1 MASRRIADRIGF
13 TFAATITFTGLILY
27 LIVAFAIG
35 RELIR
40 MIL

>member
-1 MASRRIADRIGF
+1 MESRRIADRIGF
-13 TFAATITFTGLILY
+13 TFASLITLTGLILY

-35 RELIR
+35 REIIR